1 MGDRCE
7 NCERAVAEMRA
18 EFDRLRKEVMCRI
31 EVIFDKTQIEAI
43 FDKTQEAID
52 HVEAKS
58 SALLADIET
67 KNLGLLADVQRLF
80 DTLSECLQ
88 SPLQHRNE
96 DSPKPH

>member
-18 EFDRLRKEVMCRI
+18 EFDQLRNDLVRRI
-31 EVIFDKTQIEAI
+31 EVL

-58 SALLADIET
+58 SGLLADIET
-67 KNLGLLADVQRLF
+67 KNLGLLADVDRRVQRLF
-80 DTLSECLQ
+80 DTLSERLQ

-96 DSPKPH
+96 DPPKPH